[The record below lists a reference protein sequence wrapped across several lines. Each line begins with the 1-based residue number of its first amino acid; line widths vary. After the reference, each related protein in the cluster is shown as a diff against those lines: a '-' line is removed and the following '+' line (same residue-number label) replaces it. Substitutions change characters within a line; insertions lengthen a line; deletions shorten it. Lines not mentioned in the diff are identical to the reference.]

1 MIVQIKF
8 IHHVWKQTFIRKVR
22 LKFIRK
28 KKEKP
33 MKNSDVIQSMITY
46 ILISL
51 NEDKFF
57 FSSNLWCL
65 FQPMVSA
72 FNDYSLS

>member
-1 MIVQIKF
+1 
-8 IHHVWKQTFIRKVR
+8 
-22 LKFIRK
+22 
-28 KKEKP
+28 

-72 FNDYSLS
+72 FNDCSLSKNQNNN